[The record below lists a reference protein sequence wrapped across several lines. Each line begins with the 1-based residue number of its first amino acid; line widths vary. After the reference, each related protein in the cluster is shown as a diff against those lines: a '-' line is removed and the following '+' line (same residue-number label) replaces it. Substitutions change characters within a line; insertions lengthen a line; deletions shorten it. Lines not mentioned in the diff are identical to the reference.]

1 MGIGLVI
8 VPASASVAVASTATS
23 LAVRRL
29 GHAAT
34 TLASLLFLMAG
45 AGLLAALRIERGLG
59 SVALMGIP
67 LGIGFGLLTPP
78 LVDAVTKR
86 FEGPS
91 QSIAIG
97 IFYLGFFLGGSSGGA
112 VRTGIVQRD
121 LSLPLLGS
129 GFPVGEAG
137 LAALALAGVI
147 MMARLLNPDPQQG
160 GS

>member
-8 VPASASVAVASTATS
+8 APTAVCVALASTVNS
-23 LAVRRL
+23 VAVRRL
-29 GHAAT
+29 GHTTT
-34 TLASLLFLMAG
+34 TLVSLLFLLVG
-45 AGLLAALRIERGLG
+45 TGLLAALGIDRSLG
-59 SVALMGIP
+59 SVALTLIP

-97 IFYLGFFLGGSSGGA
+97 LFYLGFFLGGASGGA
-112 VRTGIVQRD
+112 LTTGIIQRD
-121 LSLPLLGS
+121 LSVPLIGS

-137 LAALALAGVI
+137 LAIVALAGTAI
-147 MMARLLNPDPQQG
+147 MVRTLTRHPERDGQ
-160 GS
+160 